1 VPRPDLLT
9 ECRVL
14 HDRLEIFRHLPPG
27 GVLAEVGTMF
37 GDYIVQLLD
46 VYRPSEVH
54 VFDYGLNNLRPQHK
68 ATLDTYGSVTFH
80 VGDSLTKLSELP
92 DHHFDVIYGD
102 ADLSPRWAFMM

>member
-1 VPRPDLLT
+1 
-9 ECRVL
+9 
-14 HDRLEIFRHLPPG
+14 
-27 GVLAEVGTMF
+27 VLAEVGTMF